1 MKLKNKDGELFDLS
15 PDTLIEIERT
25 NPFFIEWGEQSLPLS
40 LPPTDKN
47 KRLLGQIQNIASRG
61 RAEKVEVYLHEQV
74 FNMKAQMVLLSYND
88 KDGFEC
94 SLLLNEG
101 SLNNRVQD
109 LDIADVFGD
118 ETLKFVS
125 VNACVDFLRTLMK
138 TDNERFAIFRIVA
151 LPEDKGKFRHLNLM
165 DKKQADGYYD
175 FTNRNETVET
185 SGENTIN
192 IPAGCYISP
201 FVKLNYLLK
210 RIFGHLGYTY
220 EPGFLGSVPFSN
232 MVVLN
237 NTADTI
243 VKGSIKMTDILPDCS
258 VGTLLDVLRKKFCM
272 EFAVDDVKRIV
283 SVVLFNEIVDSIS
296 SKDLTGVLA
305 GKPSITYPESYKQ
318 LKLHTDY
325 VQHVLCSLSF
335 SLVGENITIEADQ
348 SDYLSLKNL
357 YPDALF
363 DRNSGTIYRLGVK
376 GHAAVIEG
384 IGTMATDYY
393 TGGSLS
399 TEEITCDECM
409 PGMVCSKTSFG
420 TTFWPPAPVVEKY
433 RFLHT
438 KVIMDSEK
446 DSAGDTQENEGKMDV
461 SDTDELPVMLA
472 FAGRISGM
480 GYDFGTISNYYDDNK
495 QWDYALYWN
504 GPDGLFEKFWR
515 KRDDLLRNSLH
526 KISVDLLLSEA
537 DKMQLSST
545 SKITVQG
552 QELIPETI
560 RYVVGENNLSTSDFY
575 TISKHEPISSA
586 PKQTWPAVSDY
597 YWELKSKTNPNRRY
611 VEYNAEPETIY
622 YAPPTAVEY
631 AAGGEYHHVTYNV
644 KLGNSKDE
652 NGKITDPVEGTVTVW
667 LVPHRMG
674 DIW

>member
-25 NPFFIEWGEQSLPLS
+25 NPFFIEWGEQSLPIS
-40 LPPTDKN
+40 LPPTDQN
-47 KRLLGQIQNIASRG
+47 KRLLGQIQNMASRG
-61 RAEKVEVYLHEQV
+61 KSEKIEVYLHEQV
-74 FNMKAQMVLLSYND
+74 FNVKAQMVLLSYNE

-118 ETLKFVS
+118 EALQFSS

-138 TDNERFAIFRIVA
+138 TDDERFAIFRIVA
-151 LPEDKGKFRHLNLM
+151 LPEDKGKLQYLNQVNE
-165 DKKQADGYYD
+165 KQSDGYFD

-185 SGENTIN
+185 SNDQTIN
-192 IPAGCYISP
+192 IPTGCYITP
-201 FVKLNYLLK
+201 FIKLNYLLK
-210 RIFGHLGYTY
+210 RVFKHLGYTY
-220 EPGFLGSVPFSN
+220 DPGFLSVTPFSN

-243 VKGSIKMTDILPDCS
+243 VRGSIKMTDVLPDCS
-258 VGTLLDVLRKKFCM
+258 VSTLLNVLRNKFCL

-283 SVVLFNEIVDSIS
+283 SVVLFNEIIDNLSH
-296 SKDLTGVLA
+296 KDLTNMLA

-325 VQHVLCSLSF
+325 VQHVLSAPSIL
-335 SLVGENITIEADQ
+335 GENTTIEAEQ
-348 SDYLSLKNL
+348 SDYVSLKNL

-363 DRNSGTIYRLGVK
+363 DRNSGTIYRLGIK
-376 GHAAVIEG
+376 GNKGVIEG
-384 IGTMATDYY
+384 VGTMATDYY
-393 TGGSLS
+393 TGGSLA

-409 PGMVCSKTSFG
+409 PGMVCSKTAVG
-420 TTFWPPAPVVEKY
+420 VTFWPPIPVVEKF

-438 KVIMDSEK
+438 KIIMDSEK
-446 DSAGDTQENEGKMDV
+446 ENASDTRESEGKTDV
-461 SDTDELPVMLA
+461 SDTDKLPVMLA

-480 GYDFGTISNYYDDNK
+480 GYDFGTTSNYYNDNK
-495 QWDYALYWN
+495 LWDYTLFWN

-526 KISVDLLLSEA
+526 KISMDLLLSES

-545 SKITVQG
+545 GKITIQG

-560 RYVVGENNLSTSDFY
+560 RYIVGQKDLSTSDFY
-575 TISKHEPISSA
+575 TISKHEPISIA
-586 PKQTWPAVSDY
+586 PEQTWPGISKYCWQV
-597 YWELKSKTNPNRRY
+597 KSRTTPNRWY
-611 VEYNAEPETIY
+611 VEFSVEPETIY
-622 YAPPTAVEY
+622 YAPPTAAEY
-631 AAGGEYHHVTYNV
+631 AAGGQYHQVTYNNV
-644 KLGNSKDE
+644 KVGNSKDE
-652 NGKITDPVEGTVTVW
+652 NGAITDPEDGTLTVW
-667 LVPHRMG
+667 LEPQLT
-674 DIW
+674 DYPW

>member
-138 TDNERFAIFRIVA
+138 TDNERFAIFCIAA
-151 LPEDKGKFRHLNLM
+151 LPEDKGRFRYLNLV

-185 SGENTIN
+185 SGDKTIN

-210 RIFGHLGYTY
+210 RIFGYLGYTY

-272 EFAVDDVKRIV
+272 EFAVDDVKRVV
-283 SVVLFNEIVDSIS
+283 SVVLFNEIVDSLS
-296 SKDLTGVLA
+296 SKDLTNVLV

-318 LKLHTDY
+318 LKLHTNY
-325 VQHVLCSLSF
+325 VQHVLSSPSSL
-335 SLVGENITIEADQ
+335 GENITIEADQ
-348 SDYLSLKNL
+348 SDYVSLKNL

-363 DRNSGTIYRLGVK
+363 DRNSGTIYRLGIK
-376 GHAAVIEG
+376 GHKAVIEG

-393 TGGSLS
+393 TGGSLAA
-399 TEEITCDECM
+399 EEITCDECM
-409 PGMVCSKTSFG
+409 PGMICSKTSVG
-420 TTFWPPAPVVEKY
+420 VTFWQPTPVVEKF
-433 RFLHT
+433 RFLYT

-446 DSAGDTQENEGKMDV
+446 ENVGDTQEDEGKMDV

-472 FAGRISGM
+472 FAGRMTGM
-480 GYDFGTISNYYDDNK
+480 ECDLGTTSNYCYDSK
-495 QWDYALYWN
+495 LWDYTLFWN

-526 KISVDLLLSEA
+526 KISAELLLSEA

-545 SKITVQG
+545 GKITILG
-552 QELIPETI
+552 QDLIPETI
-560 RYVVGENNLSTSDFY
+560 RYVVGEKNLSTSDFY
-575 TISKHEPISSA
+575 TISKHEPRSSA
-586 PKQTWPAVSDY
+586 PEQTWPKVSEY
-597 YWELKSKTNPNRRY
+597 CWWLRFETNPNRRY
-611 VEYNAEPETIY
+611 IEYKSEPETIY
-622 YAPPTAVEY
+622 YAPPTSAEY
-631 AAGGEYHHVTYNV
+631 AAGGKYHQVVYNV
-644 KLGNSKDE
+644 KLGNNKDN
-652 NGKITDPVEGTVTVW
+652 NGVITDSVDGTVTVW
-667 LVPHRMG
+667 LEPQLSKFS
-674 DIW
+674 W